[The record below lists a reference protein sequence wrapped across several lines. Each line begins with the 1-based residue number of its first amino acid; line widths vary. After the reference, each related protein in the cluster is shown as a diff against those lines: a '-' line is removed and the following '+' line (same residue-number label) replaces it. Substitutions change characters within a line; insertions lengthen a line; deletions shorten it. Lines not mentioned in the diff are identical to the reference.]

1 MQQAV
6 KEGGEERQ
14 YLLNFSAAGKK
25 AVGQCRQT
33 EKNRYY
39 LDSFVHIFPHYWRK
53 EKRFDDF

>member
-39 LDSFVHIFPHYWRK
+39 LDSFVPIFTGLWRK
-53 EKRFDDF
+53 GKRFEDF